1 VKLGARSIFL
11 FATLTAC
18 SRSPG
23 ELSSQDS
30 SQRAA
35 ASSTVATTAPSAAVS
50 QSLGPTTFDVPT
62 PLSPQPATTDVEP
75 WNPKQIDWKSWD
87 DGLALAKKQHKPI
100 CLTLFTTWCQHCKNY
115 SHVFGD
121 VRLVMMARS
130 FVMIRLDADK
140 ETKVAKQ
147 YSPDGEYVPRTFI
160 LDSVGNIN
168 PKGNSDHPRYAHFF
182 DEMHADSLIDAMDVS
197 LGSEAERR
205 GR

>member
-1 VKLGARSIFL
+1 M
-11 FATLTAC
+11 
-18 SRSPG
+18 
-23 ELSSQDS
+23 
-30 SQRAA
+30 
-35 ASSTVATTAPSAAVS
+35 
-50 QSLGPTTFDVPT
+50 
-62 PLSPQPATTDVEP
+62 EP

-87 DGLALAKKQHKPI
+87 DGLTLAKKQHKPI
-100 CLTLFTTWCQHCKNY
+100 CLILFTTWCEHCKNY

-130 FVMIRLDADK
+130 FVMVRADADK
-140 ETKVAKQ
+140 EVTLAKK

-182 DEMHADSLIDAMDVS
+182 DEMHADSLIDAMDMS
-197 LGSEAERR
+197 LGSEADRR